1 MMKKITFLITFFLS
15 VSTFAKTPLESKNP
29 PAKVTLDYFL
39 EACTV
44 VGETQ
49 FGMIPNFDC
58 ESYIYGVLDAHAAT
72 QSNLKK
78 PQVCIPKNIAPWQV
92 YEIVSAAPIKP
103 SEHQTAAPTIIKAL
117 SEKYPCR

>member
-1 MMKKITFLITFFLS
+1 MMKKITFFITVFFS
-15 VSTFAKTPLESKNP
+15 ASTFAKTPLDSKNP
-29 PAKVTLDYFL
+29 PVVVTLDYFL
-39 EACTV
+39 EACSV
-44 VGETQ
+44 VSETQ

-58 ESYIYGVLDAHAAT
+58 ESYIYGVLDAYAAS

-92 YEIVSAAPIKP
+92 YEIVLASSIKP
-103 SEHQTAAPTIIKAL
+103 SEHQVAAPVIIKVL

>member
-1 MMKKITFLITFFLS
+1 MMKKLTFLITVFFS
-15 VSTFAKTPLESKNP
+15 ASAFAKTPLDSKNP
-29 PAKVTLDYFL
+29 PAVVTLDYFL

-58 ESYIYGVLDAHAAT
+58 ESYIYGVLDTYAAT
-72 QSNLKK
+72 QTKLKK
-78 PQVCIPKNIAPWQV
+78 PQVCIPQNIAPWQV
-92 YEIVSAAPIKP
+92 YETVLASSIKP
-103 SEHQTAAPTIIKAL
+103 SVYQAAAPAIIKAL